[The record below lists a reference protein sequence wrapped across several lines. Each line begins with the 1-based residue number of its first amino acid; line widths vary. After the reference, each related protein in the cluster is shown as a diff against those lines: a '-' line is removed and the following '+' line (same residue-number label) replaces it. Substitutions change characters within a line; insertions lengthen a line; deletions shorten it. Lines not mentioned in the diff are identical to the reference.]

1 MVVQLIDR
9 VNEWIGKVVSVL
21 SLLLV
26 VLICTDVLLRYLFNF
41 SKAALFEL
49 EWHLF
54 AALFLL
60 GAAYTLKH
68 DRHVRVDVFYS
79 KFSEKQK
86 SWVNILG
93 TIFFLFPFCGIV
105 AYTSLPF
112 VADSYAMLESSSD
125 AGGLP
130 FRYIIKSC
138 IPIGLFLLLLQGVSE
153 LLKSIS
159 TLLNKESHV

>member
-9 VNEWIGKVVSVL
+9 VNEWIGKSVSVL

-68 DRHVRVDVFYS
+68 DKHVRVDVFYS
-79 KFSEKQK
+79 KFSVNQK
-86 SWVNILG
+86 CWVDILG
-93 TIFFLFPFCGIV
+93 TIFFLFPFCGVV

-112 VADSYAMLESSSD
+112 VADSFAMLESSSD

-130 FRYIIKSC
+130 YRYIIKSC
-138 IPIGLFLLLLQGVSE
+138 IPIGLFLLLLQGLSQ

-159 TLLNKESHV
+159 TLLNSDSHV